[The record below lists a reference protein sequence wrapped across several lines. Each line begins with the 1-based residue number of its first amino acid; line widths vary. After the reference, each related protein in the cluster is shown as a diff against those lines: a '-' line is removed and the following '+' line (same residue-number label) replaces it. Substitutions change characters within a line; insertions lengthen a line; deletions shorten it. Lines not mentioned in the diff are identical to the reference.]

1 VNLTLQ
7 LTTLQAVDRG
17 VGAAGTAAGDGDTLE
32 IVTDRESR
40 RLSFGSVAADY
51 DRYRPAP
58 PPQALD
64 WLIPPDATA
73 VLDLA
78 AGTGAVTRLLIGRAA
93 RVVAVEPDERMRAVL
108 AARCPEAEVLEGR
121 GEDIP
126 LTDASVDAVVIAS
139 AWHWLDPERAVPE
152 IARVLRPGG
161 NLGVIRVS
169 WDSRVPWVAEF
180 NTLMR
185 EARGAD
191 RGPGAPTA
199 DKPATEAPTANTPTA
214 DGSTADGSR
223 KDRRRRRE
231 VAFPPGS
238 PMSPVEEHT
247 VEYALPMT
255 KDDLFGLIG
264 TYSGV
269 ITLDPAKRADLS
281 QRARDFLDRQP
292 WEQTDLPMICRC
304 LRSTRLPGPT
314 S

>member
-1 VNLTLQ
+1 
-7 LTTLQAVDRG
+7 
-17 VGAAGTAAGDGDTLE
+17 
-32 IVTDRESR
+32 VTDRETR

-108 AARCPEAEVLEGR
+108 AARCPEAEVLAGR

-126 LTDASVDAVVIAS
+126 LPDASVDAVVIAS
-139 AWHWLDPERAVPE
+139 AWHWLDPDRAVPE

-161 NLGVIRVS
+161 ALGVIWVSRDNRVG
-169 WDSRVPWVAEF
+169 WVAEF
-180 NTLMR
+180 NGLMR
-185 EARGAD
+185 EAREAD
-191 RGPGAPTA
+191 RAP
-199 DKPATEAPTANTPTA
+199 DPAAA
-214 DGSTADGSR
+214 DGPR
-223 KDRRRRRE
+223 RQRRRGRDL
-231 VAFPPGS
+231 AFPPGA
-238 PMSPVEEHT
+238 PMSAVEEQT
-247 VEYALPMT
+247 VEYTLPMT
-255 KDDLFGLIG
+255 KDDLFGLLG
-264 TYSGV
+264 TFSGV
-269 ITLDPAKRADLS
+269 ITLDPAPRADFA

-304 LRSTRLPGPT
+304 LRSTRLPDPT

>member
-1 VNLTLQ
+1 
-7 LTTLQAVDRG
+7 
-17 VGAAGTAAGDGDTLE
+17 
-32 IVTDRESR
+32 VTDRETR

-64 WLIPPDATA
+64 WLIPPNATA

-93 RVVAVEPDERMRAVL
+93 RVVAVEPDDRMRSVL

-126 LTDASVDAVVIAS
+126 LPDASVDAVVIAS

-161 NLGVIRVS
+161 ALGVIWVS
-169 WDSRVPWVAEF
+169 RDSRVDWVAEF
-180 NTLMR
+180 NGLMR
-185 EARGAD
+185 EAREAD
-191 RGPGAPTA
+191 NAQDGRAA
-199 DKPATEAPTANTPTA
+199 DKPAA
-214 DGSTADGSR
+214 DGPAADGLAADGPKSA
-223 KDRRRRRE
+223 RRRRRE
-231 VAFPPGS
+231 VTFPPGS

-247 VEYALPMT
+247 VEYSLPMT
-255 KDDLFGLIG
+255 KDDLFGLLG

-269 ITLDPAKRADLS
+269 ITLDPAKRADFS

-304 LRSTRLPGPT
+304 LRSTRLSEPA

>member
-1 VNLTLQ
+1 
-7 LTTLQAVDRG
+7 
-17 VGAAGTAAGDGDTLE
+17 
-32 IVTDRESR
+32 VTDRETR
-40 RLSFGSVAADY
+40 RLSFGSVADDY

-78 AGTGAVTRLLIGRAA
+78 AGTGVVTRLLIGRAA
-93 RVVAVEPDERMRAVL
+93 RVVAVEPDDRMRSVL

-126 LTDASVDAVVIAS
+126 LPDASVDAVVVAS

-161 NLGVIRVS
+161 VLGVITVS
-169 WDSRVPWVAEF
+169 RDSRADWVAEF
-180 NTLMR
+180 NRLMR
-185 EARGAD
+185 EAREAN
-191 RGPGAPTA
+191 RAPDQPASGKTA
-199 DKPATEAPTANTPTA
+199 A
-214 DGSTADGSR
+214 DGPAADGSR
-223 KDRRRRRE
+223 RERRRRRE
-231 VAFPPGS
+231 VSFPPGS
-238 PMSPVEEHT
+238 PMSPVEERV
-247 VEYALPMT
+247 VEYSLPMT
-255 KDDLFGLIG
+255 KDDLFGLLG

-269 ITLDPAKRADLS
+269 ITLDPARRADFS

>member
-1 VNLTLQ
+1 
-7 LTTLQAVDRG
+7 
-17 VGAAGTAAGDGDTLE
+17 
-32 IVTDRESR
+32 VTDRESR

-126 LTDASVDAVVIAS
+126 LPDASVDAVVIAS

-152 IARVLRPGG
+152 IVRVLRPGG
-161 NLGVIRVS
+161 SLGVIWVGR
-169 WDSRVPWVAEF
+169 DSRVDWVAEF
-180 NTLMR
+180 NGLMR
-185 EARGAD
+185 EAREADRAPDGTATDGQGAD
-191 RGPGAPTA
+191 GPRR
-199 DKPATEAPTANTPTA
+199 E
-214 DGSTADGSR
+214 
-223 KDRRRRRE
+223 RRRRRE
-231 VAFPPGS
+231 VTFPPGS
-238 PMSPVEEHT
+238 PLSPVEEYR
-247 VEYALPMT
+247 VEYSLPMT
-255 KDDLFGLIG
+255 KDDLFGLLG

-269 ITLDPAKRADLS
+269 ITLDPAKRADFS
-281 QRARDFLDRQP
+281 ERARDFLDRQP
-292 WEQTDLPMICRC
+292 WEHTDLPMICRC
-304 LRSTRLPGPT
+304 LRTTRLPGPT

>member
-1 VNLTLQ
+1 
-7 LTTLQAVDRG
+7 
-17 VGAAGTAAGDGDTLE
+17 
-32 IVTDRESR
+32 VTDRETR
-40 RLSFGSVAADY
+40 RWSFGSVAADY

-64 WLIPPDATA
+64 WLIQPDATA

-93 RVVAVEPDERMRAVL
+93 RVVAVEPDDRMRAVL
-108 AARCPEAEVLEGR
+108 TARCPEAEVLEGR

-126 LTDASVDAVVIAS
+126 LPDASLDAVVIAS
-139 AWHWLDPERAVPE
+139 AWHWLDPEQAVPE

-161 NLGVIRVS
+161 ALGVIWVS
-169 WDSRVPWVAEF
+169 RDSRVDWVAEF
-180 NTLMR
+180 NGLMR
-185 EARGAD
+185 EAREAD
-191 RGPGAPTA
+191 RAPDAPSPGKTA
-199 DKPATEAPTANTPTA
+199 A
-214 DGSTADGSR
+214 DGLAADGPR
-223 KDRRRRRE
+223 RERRRRRE
-231 VAFPPGS
+231 VIFPPGS
-238 PMSPVEEHT
+238 PMSPVEER
-247 VEYALPMT
+247 VLEYSLPMT
-255 KDDLFGLIG
+255 KDDLFGLLG

-269 ITLDPAKRADLS
+269 ITLDPARRTDFS

>member
-1 VNLTLQ
+1 VSGQPARL
-7 LTTLQAVDRG
+7 
-17 VGAAGTAAGDGDTLE
+17 GDDDTLE

-64 WLIPPDATA
+64 WLVPPDATT

-152 IARVLRPGG
+152 IVRVLRPGG
-161 NLGVIRVS
+161 SLGVIWVS
-169 WDSRVPWVAEF
+169 RDSRVPWVAEF
-180 NTLMR
+180 NALMR
-185 EARGAD
+185 EAREAD
-191 RGPGAPTA
+191 RATDA
-199 DKPATEAPTANTPTA
+199 PATDAP
-214 DGSTADGSR
+214 TADGSR

-231 VAFPPGS
+231 VTFPPGS
-238 PMSPVEEHT
+238 PMSSVEVHT
-247 VEYALPMT
+247 VEYTLPMT
-255 KDDLFGLIG
+255 KDDLFGLLG

-269 ITLDPAKRADLS
+269 ITLDPAKRTDFS

-304 LRSTRLPGPT
+304 LRATRLPGPT
-314 S
+314 A